1 MAMLKQ
7 TLLSCLLLVFS
18 LGMLSPASAITGNS
32 TPNFDFETQT
42 IRIPRIDVEG
52 YGSLDLYLYLEDD
65 IELTFSVSDAL
76 PANPELTPGAT
87 FDLQSQE
94 LNIPLLQVGT
104 DFYAVKMGMAGEMLQ
119 ITSADEAEIVGQ
131 QNYEEQCSVCHGAD
145 GLGGTVA
152 VPMVNCATCASLD
165 VLTVYTN
172 NTMPLGTPFNCVDE
186 CAAEVADYILNVFN
200 EVDSPV
206 VTQALEA
213 IESMPLDDTLRKAS
227 LQLVGRL
234 PTAAE
239 VDLVTDAGEEG
250 LRSALN
256 GMMDEQAFYDCL
268 AEIFNDLL
276 LTNRYLSSN
285 GPQPAINL
293 MRRFPN
299 ASWFDPGTDA
309 RDAEFQFNRTTTN
322 DAVATEPLQLVNYVV
337 KNDLPITEI
346 LTADYFMVNGYS
358 AKSYGVE
365 DTVAFED
372 EWDAT
377 EFVPAQLPG
386 IPHAGILTSLMF
398 LNRYPTSDTNV
409 NRGRSRIVYDLFLDV
424 DILALDG
431 VRPDGSAV
439 DITSTTPTLDNEDCI
454 ACHNLLDPVAS
465 SFQNWNRR
473 GAYTPNAPWYDD
485 IFQAGFAGVDRP
497 DEEQVTS
504 LQWLSNEMVVDS
516 RFDNAMTRILYLG
529 LTGSEPLDPPGEFA
543 TDAETDAYITES
555 THLEEL
561 TAAYI
566 ADNRNL
572 KTLITEIIG
581 SPYWRADELTEESFA
596 LVHEETGSARLL
608 TPELLHRKIEAVL
621 GFQWRGVLD
630 RYSVNIDIDR
640 TARLLDNQL
649 FYNQIYGG
657 IDSFSITERLVEP
670 NGLMVSVQERMA
682 NELACFA
689 VPNDFL
695 AVSENRLLFP
705 FVEATTQPNDAQS
718 EAAIR
723 SNIQY
728 LHDHLLG
735 EELSFSDPEIDF
747 SFELF
752 LDVLQQGQSSVGVTE
767 PRTLPNLCM
776 RNLDLETGAPLDEPL
791 RDDPDYV
798 MRSWMAVV
806 AYLLSDYRFIFE

>member
-1 MAMLKQ
+1 
-7 TLLSCLLLVFS
+7 
-18 LGMLSPASAITGNS
+18 
-32 TPNFDFETQT
+32 
-42 IRIPRIDVEG
+42 
-52 YGSLDLYLYLEDD
+52 
-65 IELTFSVSDAL
+65 
-76 PANPELTPGAT
+76 
-87 FDLQSQE
+87 
-94 LNIPLLQVGT
+94 
-104 DFYAVKMGMAGEMLQ
+104 
-119 ITSADEAEIVGQ
+119 
-131 QNYEEQCSVCHGAD
+131 
-145 GLGGTVA
+145 
-152 VPMVNCATCASLD
+152 
-165 VLTVYTN
+165 
-172 NTMPLGTPFNCVDE
+172 
-186 CAAEVADYILNVFN
+186 
-200 EVDSPV
+200 
-206 VTQALEA
+206 
-213 IESMPLDDTLRKAS
+213 
-227 LQLVGRL
+227 
-234 PTAAE
+234 
-239 VDLVTDAGEEG
+239 
-250 LRSALN
+250 
-256 GMMDEQAFYDCL
+256 
-268 AEIFNDLL
+268 
-276 LTNRYLSSN
+276 
-285 GPQPAINL
+285 
-293 MRRFPN
+293 
-299 ASWFDPGTDA
+299 
-309 RDAEFQFNRTTTN
+309 
-322 DAVATEPLQLVNYVV
+322 
-337 KNDLPITEI
+337 
-346 LTADYFMVNGYS
+346 
-358 AKSYGVE
+358 
-365 DTVAFED
+365 
-372 EWDAT
+372 
-377 EFVPAQLPG
+377 
-386 IPHAGILTSLMF
+386 MF

-596 LVHEETGSARLL
+596 LVHEKTGSARLL